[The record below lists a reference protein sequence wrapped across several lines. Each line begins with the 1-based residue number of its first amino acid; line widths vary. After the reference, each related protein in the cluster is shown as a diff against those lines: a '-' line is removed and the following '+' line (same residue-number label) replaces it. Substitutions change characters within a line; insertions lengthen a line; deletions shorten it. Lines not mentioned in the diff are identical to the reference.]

1 LKKNIIITGAAGF
14 LGSYFCEFLAKKN
27 YNVIGLDNNKKK
39 VQLLNNKYKKLNI
52 NSLNFYTLDIANE
65 KKVESF
71 KKKLTRE
78 NIRVHYLINNA
89 AIDPSPNKK
98 QKKTIT
104 FPKIEQWH
112 KELDVSLIGSFLM
125 IKHFSEKMLED
136 KKGKIIFIGS
146 DLSVILPNPKF
157 YEGVFKNYIKSV
169 TYPVI
174 KHSLV
179 GLMRYYAVLFAKY
192 KINVNMLSPSPI
204 FNDQNPKF
212 LRKIK
217 EVIPMEILANKEDLN
232 SSILY
237 LLDDKNNFITGQNII
252 VDGGR
257 TIV

>member
-1 LKKNIIITGAAGF
+1 MKKNIIITGAAGF

-27 YNVIGLDNNKKK
+27 YNVIGLDNNQKK
-39 VQLLNNKYKKLNI
+39 VKLLNSKFKKLNLNNI
-52 NSLNFYTLDIANE
+52 NFYTLDIANE
-65 KKVESF
+65 KKVEIF
-71 KKKLTRE
+71 KRKLNKD

-89 AIDPSPNKK
+89 AIDPPPNEN
-98 QKKTIT
+98 QKKSIT
-104 FPKIEQWH
+104 FPKIEQWY
-112 KELDVSLIGSFLM
+112 KEIDVSLIGSFLM
-125 IKHFSEKMLED
+125 IKHFSEKMLKD
-136 KKGKIIFIGS
+136 KKGKIVFIGS

-204 FNDQNPKF
+204 YKNQNQKF

-217 EVIPMEILANKEDLN
+217 DVIPMEILANKEDLN

-237 LLDDKNNFITGQNII
+237 LLDDKNNFVTGQNII